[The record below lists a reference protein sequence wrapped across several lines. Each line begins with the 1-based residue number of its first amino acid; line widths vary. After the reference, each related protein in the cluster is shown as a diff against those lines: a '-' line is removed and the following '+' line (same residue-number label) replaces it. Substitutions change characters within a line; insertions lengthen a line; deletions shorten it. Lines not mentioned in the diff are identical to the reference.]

1 MHTIPMLFKIS
12 ALLINPMKRQT
23 SRRPTS
29 SLPESQNP
37 QLNSTTGS
45 AVAVTGAN
53 VEKIPGLNTL
63 SVSLARIDYAPGGL
77 NPPHTHPRATEVV
90 YVLEGELEVRF
101 ITTANKLF
109 SKTIMIGEVFVFPRV
124 LVHFQKNN
132 GESPA
137 SVLSAFNSQLPGT
150 VSVAASLFATDHALP
165 EDVLTKTQRWL
176 IRLRK

>member
-1 MHTIPMLFKIS
+1 MDLHAK
-12 ALLINPMKRQT
+12 KRQT

-29 SLPESQNP
+29 SLPEFQNP

-90 YVLEGELEVRF
+90 YVLEGELEVGF

-109 SKTIMIGEVFVFPRV
+109 SKTIKIGEVFVLPRG
-124 LVHFQKNN
+124 LVHFQK
-132 GESPA
+132 
-137 SVLSAFNSQLPGT
+137 
-150 VSVAASLFATDHALP
+150 
-165 EDVLTKTQRWL
+165 K
-176 IRLRK
+176 